1 MSLTTSFHW
10 KYKAISTLS
19 SIVLCVEIHLS
30 RLRIHSR
37 TGSKTAAV
45 MLLKTKL
52 FSSALNCSRHS
63 PVLFNDTVLETQATI
78 FARCCTI
85 PCRIPAWSEIEK
97 EYPSGARLDDASIFH
112 KNSSEYILCCHKAHD
127 SLEQSRPV
135 EHIKLMTKFGSTE
148 RDNSN
153 KTLDQVEL
161 WYVMWHKDD
170 TEVFVLKKI
179 CGQ

>member
-1 MSLTTSFHW
+1 MD
-10 KYKAISTLS
+10 
-19 SIVLCVEIHLS
+19 IHQS

-52 FSSALNCSRHS
+52 FSSAPNCPRPS
-63 PVLFNDTVLETQATI
+63 PVLFNYTVLGTEATI
-78 FARCCTI
+78 FARCCAI
-85 PCRIPAWSEIEK
+85 LCRIPAWSEIAK

-112 KNSSEYILCCHKAHD
+112 KSSSEYIICCHEAHN
-127 SLEQSRPV
+127 SLEQSRTV
-135 EHIKLMTKFGSTE
+135 EYIKLLTKFGSTE
-148 RDNSN
+148 RDNAN

-161 WYVMWHKDD
+161 WYMVWHEDD

-179 CGQ
+179 CRQKRLLGIST